1 MFITFAAKFA
11 YQTQMHK
18 FGFALPIS
26 LITPGTI
33 LLIMI
38 LCALRKENS
47 CVLHDLIPDY
57 LFFNAPK
64 YDNITGFL
72 LNWRIWCW
80 IICWL
85 SQIWITVQLW
95 LGENGKLAPVEK
107 IFYNSN
113 YDTLLIDQFL
123 GLNKRKH
130 ENYHTAKQEESSDS
144 IMEFE
149 VLCSI
154 LKFYLKFYLFVHFQL
169 KLLFQMSGTNKIYDL
184 NNADSI
190 LSKNNISN
198 KKNTHVPQI
207 YACATMWHENKQEM
221 SELIGS
227 ILRLDKDQCAMK
239 VTQKYYNIS
248 IQDYYELES
257 K

>member
-1 MFITFAAKFA
+1 
-11 YQTQMHK
+11 MHK

-38 LCALRKENS
+38 LCALRKEYS

-80 IICWL
+80 IIWWL

-95 LGENGKLAPVEK
+95 LGENEKLAPVQK

-130 ENYHTAKQEESSDS
+130 ENYHTAKEEDSSDS
-144 IMEFE
+144 VMEFE
-149 VLCSI
+149 VLLSYNI
-154 LKFYLKFYLFVHFQL
+154 LKFYLIVNFKL
-169 KLLFQMSGTNKIYDL
+169 KLLFQMSSSNKIYNL
-184 NNADSI
+184 NADSI
-190 LSKNNISN
+190 LSKNNMTN
-198 KKNTHVPQI
+198 KRNTHVPQI

-248 IQDYYELES
+248 IKDYYELES